1 MDSGDGEPVRTCTY
15 CGRTCECDHSR
26 CPRCGNV
33 FTKERKG

>member
-1 MDSGDGEPVRTCTY
+1 MEKGERGPVRTCTY
-15 CGRTCECDHSR
+15 CGRTCDCGSSQ